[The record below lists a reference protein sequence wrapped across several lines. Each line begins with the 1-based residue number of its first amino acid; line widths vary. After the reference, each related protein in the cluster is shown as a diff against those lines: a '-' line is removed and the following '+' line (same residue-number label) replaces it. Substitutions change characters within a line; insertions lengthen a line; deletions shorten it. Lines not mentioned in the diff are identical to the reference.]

1 MPTNPMPSRE
11 EPAEG
16 TDLKEPESK
25 RNRKPSEVT
34 ARRLAPGDQAAPGTP
49 GTAEDVCPECHGSG
63 RVGANRKPAV

>member
-1 MPTNPMPSRE
+1 MPSRE

-34 ARRLAPGDQAAPGTP
+34 ARRLAPGDQAAPEHLVPLQIYARMPRQRPRRGE
-49 GTAEDVCPECHGSG
+49 AETRGLG
-63 RVGANRKPAV
+63 